1 MVTTDPCC
9 VRLSRLRAAVEDV
22 DVPANLRS
30 TIGARIDRLPAQ
42 AKNVLNAA
50 SVIGLRFDVDRLSN
64 LVPDADI
71 APLIAAEIVDQV
83 SFATPAEYAFRHP
96 LFRAVAYEAQ
106 LKADRAQL
114 HRRLATAIEAR
125 GTADE
130 NAALIAQHLEAA
142 GDLRPTF
149 GWHMRAA
156 NWSTFRNFSAAH
168 SSWLR
173 ARQVA
178 DHLPDDDPERLS
190 MRIAPRALLCAHEYR
205 IRSGHADIAFAELK
219 ELCAIAGDK
228 RSLAIGL
235 AGLALASQLDARFR
249 DASAYATELVQL
261 LDSVGDPTLTLA
273 LSVSYL
279 NIKLDGGMLREVL
292 ELATRVIELSDDQP
306 DAADFM
312 SVSPIANAMA
322 IRGTARWMMGLRGW
336 REDFAGAF
344 EKASVISPQFRS
356 GTFWIVY
363 LMAISNGVLLSDE
376 RAKAEALEI
385 ASAADHFG
393 EQITV
398 DMARTAHGI
407 TLVHRGGSERD
418 VGFRLL
424 EESHDAGRQKRYTI
438 PGNLPLVDIHVAREL
453 ARTYEVGRGDAVT
466 AAAPS
471 GIFT

>member
-1 MVTTDPCC
+1 MVRTPD
-9 VRLSRLRAAVEDV
+9 LSD
-22 DVPANLRS
+22 
-30 TIGARIDRLPAQ
+30 
-42 AKNVLNAA
+42 
-50 SVIGLRFDVDRLSN
+50 
-64 LVPDADI
+64 
-71 APLIAAEIVDQV
+71 
-83 SFATPAEYAFRHP
+83 
-96 LFRAVAYEAQ
+96 
-106 LKADRAQL
+106 
-114 HRRLATAIEAR
+114 
-125 GTADE
+125 
-130 NAALIAQHLEAA
+130 
-142 GDLRPTF
+142 
-149 GWHMRAA
+149 M
-156 NWSTFRNFSAAH
+156 
-168 SSWLR
+168 
-173 ARQVA
+173 
-178 DHLPDDDPERLS
+178 
-190 MRIAPRALLCAHEYR
+190 
-205 IRSGHADIAFAELK
+205 
-219 ELCAIAGDK
+219 
-228 RSLAIGL
+228 
-235 AGLALASQLDARFR
+235 ASQLDARFR